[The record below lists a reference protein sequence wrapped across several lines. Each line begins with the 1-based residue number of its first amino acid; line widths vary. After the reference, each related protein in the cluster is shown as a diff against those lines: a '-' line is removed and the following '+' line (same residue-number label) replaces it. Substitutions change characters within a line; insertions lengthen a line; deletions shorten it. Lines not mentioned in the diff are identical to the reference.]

1 MAAVVVP
8 QSKYVSIRQRTALSS
23 SGAGHQRDICT
34 YSGRRES
41 NPHDQ
46 LGRLVTHSGP
56 SPQLTA
62 LTRRYGISTQRR
74 RLFG

>member
-1 MAAVVVP
+1 VTEVWR
-8 QSKYVSIRQRTALSS
+8 I
-23 SGAGHQRDICT
+23 
-34 YSGRRES
+34 YSMTG
-41 NPHDQ
+41 DQ

-62 LTRRYGISTQRR
+62 LTRRYGISTQRP